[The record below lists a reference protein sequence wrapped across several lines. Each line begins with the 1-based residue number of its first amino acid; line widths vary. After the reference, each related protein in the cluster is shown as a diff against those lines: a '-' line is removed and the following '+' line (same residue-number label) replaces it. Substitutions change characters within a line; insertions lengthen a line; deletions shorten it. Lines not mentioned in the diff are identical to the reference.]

1 MEEKMFPKI
10 SVIIP
15 AYNLEKLIGKA
26 IGAIIKQDYPEL
38 EIIVVDDC
46 SSDGTFV
53 AAETALADC
62 RFEYRIIKHERNRG
76 VAAARNTGIDSATG
90 VFFAFFDGDDF
101 CDTNLFSLLYTA
113 ADRAGDADVTMCGR
127 KVYYS
132 DTGKI
137 ENCPIDDD
145 GTNWSSSPQ
154 LAARAKIMSSYEV
167 SICTLYKTEFIR
179 CCGIRNHEGCR
190 AGEDGEFFL
199 KALVRAKSCAVV
211 RECPYVYV
219 EHPAMG
225 SKNFNRRVRVERYGD
240 NALALERCCRY
251 IEKYSS
257 DENLL
262 NINRYK
268 LYPET
273 LFRLSSYAA
282 MNDDE
287 ETFTKIRKETP
298 FGVFLGSWHI
308 FFDKPEYFLKA
319 ILFLLLP
326 KLYYAY
332 YRRKR
337 P

>member
-1 MEEKMFPKI
+1 
-10 SVIIP
+10 
-15 AYNLEKLIGKA
+15 
-26 IGAIIKQDYPEL
+26 
-38 EIIVVDDC
+38 
-46 SSDGTFV
+46 
-53 AAETALADC
+53 
-62 RFEYRIIKHERNRG
+62 
-76 VAAARNTGIDSATG
+76 
-90 VFFAFFDGDDF
+90 
-101 CDTNLFSLLYTA
+101 
-113 ADRAGDADVTMCGR
+113 
-127 KVYYS
+127 
-132 DTGKI
+132 
-137 ENCPIDDD
+137 
-145 GTNWSSSPQ
+145 
-154 LAARAKIMSSYEV
+154 
-167 SICTLYKTEFIR
+167 
-179 CCGIRNHEGCR
+179 
-190 AGEDGEFFL
+190 
-199 KALVRAKSCAVV
+199 
-211 RECPYVYV
+211 
-219 EHPAMG
+219 MG